1 MGVSREMKKAVFLDR
16 DGVINRLV
24 YNAVTDQFESPHREE
39 DLEFFPWSINALR
52 ALQQKGYML
61 FLISNQP
68 SHAKGKTPL
77 ERIKAIHAR
86 FDEILRGEEITFSE
100 YYYCYHHPQG
110 IVDEYTC
117 ECQCRKPKPYFIV
130 KAKEEYGFDESASW
144 LVGDR
149 DSDIFCGEQA
159 GLRTILIRES
169 HSVGHQGKS
178 SPTLSADTLEDA
190 VDMILGRE

>member
-1 MGVSREMKKAVFLDR
+1 MKKAVFLDR

-24 YNAVTDQFESPHREE
+24 YNAVSGQFESPHREE
-39 DLEFFPWSINALR
+39 DLELFPWSIS
-52 ALQQKGYML
+52 ALQALQHKGYML

-86 FDEILRGEEITFSE
+86 FDEILRCEGVIFTE

-110 IVDEYTC
+110 IVEEYTC
-117 ECQCRKPKPYFIV
+117 ECQCRKPKPYFV
-130 KAKEEYGFDESASW
+130 EKAKEKYGFDESASW

-149 DSDIFCGEQA
+149 DSDILCGEQA
-159 GLRTILIRES
+159 GLRTILIREP
-169 HSVGHQGKS
+169 HSAGHQGKS
-178 SPTLSADTLEDA
+178 TPAFSADNLKDA
-190 VDMILGRE
+190 VEKILSSQQTV